1 MEITLK
7 KLYVIQEKVV
17 VFENKNK
24 KLQEQ
29 LMIIK
34 DKVMT
39 VINLVQ
45 KVKEIKKKNEKIEN
59 YMKQINSTL
68 SVLESYAKHFGC
80 KSNVYNVYDNVNF
93 ESVKD
98 KEHLKDPIV
107 AQLVYLNLAYIKYS
121 NKCGPYTF
129 PHKMNQQQIISE
141 INQWKGYVPQQDK
154 VYYDTA
160 VQILQGKKGEQ
171 FISFA
176 KLLGNDSEQNSKLNR
191 QQLNTVLDT
200 KFDRVIN
207 AVRGIANSHNP
218 SYFINNYKRD
228 EQAFIMEYEKHLQ
241 QYQLYWYRNSK
252 TEHQRIMNE
261 LYNLI
266 YQATLRAGN
275 IFNRFWD
282 CLNGSFN

>member
-1 MEITLK
+1 MEITLQ
-7 KLYVIQEKVV
+7 KLHAIQEKVV

-45 KVKEIKKKNEKIEN
+45 KVKEIKRKHEKIEN

-68 SVLESYAKHFGC
+68 AVLESYAKHFGC

-98 KEHLKDPIV
+98 KEHLKDPII

-154 VYYDTA
+154 VYYNTA

-176 KLLGNDSEQNSKLNR
+176 KLLGNDSEQNSELKRQKLN
-191 QQLNTVLDT
+191 TALDT
-200 KFDRVIN
+200 KFDHVIN
-207 AVRGIANSHNP
+207 SVRGIVQNYNP
-218 SYFINNYKRD
+218 STFINNYKRD
-228 EQAFIMEYEKHLQ
+228 EQAFIMEYEKHVQ
-241 QYQLYWYRNSK
+241 KYQIYLYRNSP
-252 TEHQRIMNE
+252 TENEKKMNE
-261 LYNLI
+261 LYNLVS
-266 YQATLRAGN
+266 QATPKAGN
-275 IFNRFWD
+275 IFNRLWNT
-282 CLNGSFN
+282 LNGGFA

>member
-7 KLYVIQEKVV
+7 KLYAIQEKVV

-39 VINLVQ
+39 IINLVQ

-80 KSNVYNVYDNVNF
+80 KSNVYDVYDNVNF

-129 PHKMNQQQIISE
+129 PHKMNKQQIISE
-141 INQWKGYVPQQDK
+141 INQWKEYVPLQDK
-154 VYYDTA
+154 VYYDTT

-176 KLLGNDSEQNSKLNR
+176 KLLGNDLEQNSELKRQKLN
-191 QQLNTVLDT
+191 TALDT
-200 KFDRVIN
+200 KFDHVIN
-207 AVRGIANSHNP
+207 SVRGIVQNYNP
-218 SYFINNYKRD
+218 STFINNYKRD
-228 EQAFIMEYEKHLQ
+228 EQAFIMEYEKHVQ
-241 QYQLYWYRNSK
+241 KYQIYLYRNSP
-252 TEHQRIMNE
+252 TENEKKMNE
-261 LYNLI
+261 LYNLVS
-266 YQATLRAGN
+266 QATPKAGN
-275 IFNRFWD
+275 IFNRLWNT
-282 CLNGSFN
+282 LNGGFA

>member
-1 MEITLK
+1 MEITLQ
-7 KLYVIQEKVV
+7 KLHAIQEKVV

-45 KVKEIKKKNEKIEN
+45 KVKEIKRKHEKIEN

-68 SVLESYAKHFGC
+68 AVLESYAKHFGC
-80 KSNVYNVYDNVNF
+80 KSNVYDDVYDNVNF
-93 ESVKD
+93 EGVKD

-154 VYYDTA
+154 VYYDTVIKILRGQH
-160 VQILQGKKGEQ
+160 VQ
-171 FISFA
+171 SFSNQ
-176 KLLGNDSEQNSKLNR
+176 LGNDSNYSWWKEGLNNPVEELRKYITTHKASLGDYDFSGTTLTKDFYEKALNSLLSKLEDNEVNEKDAEMM
-191 QQLNTVLDT
+191 LKLGF
-200 KFDRVIN
+200 K
-207 AVRGIANSHNP
+207 NP
-218 SYFINNYKRD
+218 G
-228 EQAFIMEYEKHLQ
+228 AFML
-241 QYQLYWYRNSK
+241 
-252 TEHQRIMNE
+252 
-261 LYNLI
+261 
-266 YQATLRAGN
+266 
-275 IFNRFWD
+275 
-282 CLNGSFN
+282 